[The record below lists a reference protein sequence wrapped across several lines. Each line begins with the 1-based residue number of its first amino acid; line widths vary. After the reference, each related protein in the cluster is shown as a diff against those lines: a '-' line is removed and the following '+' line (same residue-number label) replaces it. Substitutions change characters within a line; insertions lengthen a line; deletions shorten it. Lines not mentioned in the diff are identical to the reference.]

1 MSLTS
6 STQAAIALKNILGKS
21 MTDTIK
27 GVDNEAEGIFFNLDS
42 SNIWVN
48 DIPGTASIAV
58 SQGVSIGVTASLT
71 LDGTSNGRGYFA
83 SWPVAAPSGT
93 DPITSLPYA
102 YGSGVLSG
110 ITTGSRV
117 RNGIPP
123 SYGLTFE
130 AKPYTGAS
138 LISPG
143 DARNWIYQYNS
154 GVFFQQD
161 VTGGAPSSIA
171 LYVYVGDTLSD
182 FTSTG
187 LGSITGVTAGV
198 GLSGG
203 GTAGSISLDVNLGLN
218 SGLTFSF
225 SGDDV
230 ILDTNIAGNGLDFT
244 TGVLSVNTSEIT
256 SGLAG
261 NGLTANGSALD
272 VNVNS
277 DSLEII
283 SDVLRLKD
291 TITGDRIFQD
301 SVSISGNLT
310 VSGTT
315 SYVNTE
321 NLFVEDNV
329 ITLNA
334 TWSGSPVLNAGIEVN
349 RGTDPYASLI
359 WNESTDLWSA
369 GVSGSEVSIL
379 LNAGTGLAKDGA
391 TVSLDFN
398 SITGTGLTQNGSVI
412 SIDTTGFATDLAG
425 DGLSSNGGTLSVS
438 VGNGLSIVSDTV
450 YLGGT
455 LSQNTIIDNNGSD
468 ISIIGTG
475 SVFIQ
480 ASYSTIQS
488 YNNDGYTEIQSAGDY
503 VNMYYQSATNGNTF
517 NIQANSAGISFALDN
532 GFTQSNYFNIYSYNQ
547 LSGDGSDNNRMVVM
561 DDENQKGLIY
571 YGDYT
576 GNFTTHSLVTKG
588 YVDSVA
594 SSIGATSGLTEYSPG
609 FIGLG
614 GTLSQN
620 TTISGD
626 TFDLTIQDF
635 DVLTLT
641 GSVVDI
647 QLDNGLFLVDTGLAG
662 SIDLYGGDVTIFATG
677 SVDIT
682 TTNEFTLST
691 GTGSIATS
699 NLEGLVYTS
708 DYSSTFVN
716 NSLVS
721 KQYVDDTLSNNLI
734 LGVTAGQGLSGGGTF
749 GDISLAVELSPVS
762 GLTFSGSGETDTL
775 EVSVDGSTIQI
786 NGSGQLTVVAGASQP
801 VYDTTVAVVTSG
813 TGSVVTGTLLSQ
825 TPNNYSRI
833 EVFVNGQRQR
843 LDGTTLK
850 DCYFSNDGGLS
861 AISLNSLVSG
871 DQLYWNGGFA
881 GFELSFNDII
891 EIVYEF

>member
-6 STQAAIALKNILGKS
+6 STQAAISLKNILGKS

-138 LISPG
+138 LIPPG

-203 GTAGSISLDVNLGLN
+203 GTAGSISLAVNLGLN
-218 SGLTFSF
+218 SGLTF

-315 SYVNTE
+315 SYINTE
-321 NLFVEDNV
+321 NLLVEDNV

-412 SIDTTGFATDLAG
+412 SIDTTGFATALAG
-425 DGLSSNGGTLSVS
+425 EGLTANGGTLSVN
-438 VGNGLSIVSDTV
+438 VGNGLEIISDTV

-475 SVFIQ
+475 SVYIQ

-503 VNMYYQSATNGNTF
+503 VNMYYQSVTNSNTSSMEATST
-517 NIQANSAGISFALDN
+517 GISFTLDN
-532 GFTQSNYFNIYSYNQ
+532 GSTQSNYFKIYSYNEI
-547 LSGDGSDNNRMVVM
+547 SGDGSDNNRMVVM

-571 YGDYT
+571 YGDYSA
-576 GNFTTHSLVTKG
+576 NFTTYSLVTKG
-588 YVDSVA
+588 YVDAAVSGV
-594 SSIGATSGLTEYSPG
+594 GATNGITELSPG
-609 FIGLG
+609 VIGLG
-614 GTLSQN
+614 GSLGQN
-620 TTISGD
+620 TTIDGSA
-626 TFDLTIQDF
+626 FDLTIQDF
-635 DVLTLT
+635 DILSLT

-647 QLDNGLFLVDTGLAG
+647 QLDNGLFLVDAGLAG

-677 SVDIT
+677 SVDII

-691 GTGSIATS
+691 GTGSITTS

-801 VYDTTVAVVTSG
+801 VYDTTFAVVTSG

-871 DQLYWNGGFA
+871 DQLYWNGVFA
-881 GFELSFNDII
+881 GFELSINDII

>member
-138 LISPG
+138 LIPPG

-203 GTAGSISLDVNLGLN
+203 GTAGSISLAVNLGLN
-218 SGLTFSF
+218 SGLTF

-315 SYVNTE
+315 SYINTE
-321 NLFVEDNV
+321 NLLVEDNV

-412 SIDTTGFATDLAG
+412 SIDTTGFATALAG
-425 DGLSSNGGTLSVS
+425 EGLTANGGTLSVN
-438 VGNGLSIVSDTV
+438 VGNGLEIISDTV

-455 LSQNTIIDNNGSD
+455 LSQDTTINVDGFDLNIV
-468 ISIIGTG
+468 GTG
-475 SVFIQ
+475 SVYIQ
-480 ASYSTIQS
+480 ASYSSIQS
-488 YNNDGYTEIQSAGDY
+488 YNNDGYTEIQSAGY
-503 VNMYYQSATNGNTF
+503 YANMYYQSVTNSNLF
-517 NIQANSAGISFALDN
+517 NMEVTSTGISFTLDN
-532 GFTQSNYFNIYSYNQ
+532 GFTQSNYFHIYSYNEI
-547 LSGDGSDNNRMVVM
+547 SGDGSDNNRMVVM

-571 YGDYT
+571 YGDYSA
-576 GNFTTHSLVTKG
+576 NFTTYSLVTKG
-588 YVDSVA
+588 YVDAVVSGV
-594 SSIGATSGLTEYSPG
+594 GATNGITELSPG
-609 FIGLG
+609 VIGLG
-614 GTLSQN
+614 GSLGQN
-620 TTISGD
+620 TTIDGSA
-626 TFDLTIQDF
+626 FDLTIQDF
-635 DVLTLT
+635 DILSLT

-647 QLDNGLFLVDTGLAG
+647 QLDNGLFLVDAGLAG

-677 SVDIT
+677 SVDII

-691 GTGSIATS
+691 GTGSITTS

-801 VYDTTVAVVTSG
+801 VYDTTFAVVTSG

-871 DQLYWNGGFA
+871 DQLYWNGVFA
-881 GFELSFNDII
+881 GFELSINDII